1 MHRTA
6 AEYMHNMALII
17 SNYILFVL
25 LLIDKEG
32 QMSCVIA
39 RNYGKLTSSNT
50 GTCEYSSYFTSN
62 IAMVMSCIGLQLST
76 CITWH

>member
-25 LLIDKEG
+25 LLKEG

-39 RNYGKLTSSNT
+39 RNYGKLTSKLNT
-50 GTCEYSSYFTSN
+50 AGTPVQCHVTEF
-62 IAMVMSCIGLQLST
+62 
-76 CITWH
+76 